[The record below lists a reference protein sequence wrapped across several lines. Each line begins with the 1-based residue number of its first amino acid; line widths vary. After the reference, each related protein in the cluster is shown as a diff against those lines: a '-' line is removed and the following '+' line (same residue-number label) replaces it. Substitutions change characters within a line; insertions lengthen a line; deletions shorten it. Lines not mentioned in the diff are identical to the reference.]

1 MSVRWYLIVV
11 LIYISLMISDD
22 QHLFMYLLAICM
34 SSLEKCIFRPSTHF
48 FLIAL
53 FVFILKFSCM
63 TSLYILEVNPFSGAS
78 FVGIFSH
85 SDGYLFVLFMVSFA
99 LQKVLSLCLMC
110 LFLFLSLLL

>member
-1 MSVRWYLIVV
+1 MFSIFSCICGPSVCVLWKNVFLGFPLI
-11 LIYISLMISDD
+11 
-22 QHLFMYLLAICM
+22 
-34 SSLEKCIFRPSTHF
+34 
-48 FLIAL
+48 FLIGL

-85 SDGYLFVLFMVSFA
+85 SDGYLFVLYMVSFA